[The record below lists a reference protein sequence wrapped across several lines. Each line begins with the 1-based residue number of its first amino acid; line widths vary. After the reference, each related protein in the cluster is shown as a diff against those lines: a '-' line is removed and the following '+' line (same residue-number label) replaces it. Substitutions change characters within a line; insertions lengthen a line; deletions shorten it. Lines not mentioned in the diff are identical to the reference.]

1 MSVWLS
7 NLQDGL
13 QLLLPLKREA
23 RAVSRE
29 ADTLREMVVESKL
42 ALVKQRIAV
51 ERRIQTSSTAAP
63 SEIDIPAKRPGSVW
77 NDHLKYSLLIAQL
90 GDVDG
95 EVVAL
100 RRSPVCAYV

>member
-1 MSVWLS
+1 M
-7 NLQDGL
+7 
-13 QLLLPLKREA
+13 QLLLPLQREA

-51 ERRIQTSSTAAP
+51 ERRVQTASTDGV
-63 SEIDIPAKRPGSVW
+63 SGIDPPQRRGFDQ
-77 NDHLKYSLLIAQL
+77 NDHLKYSLLIAKL

-95 EVVAL
+95 EIVAT
-100 RRSPVCAYV
+100 RR